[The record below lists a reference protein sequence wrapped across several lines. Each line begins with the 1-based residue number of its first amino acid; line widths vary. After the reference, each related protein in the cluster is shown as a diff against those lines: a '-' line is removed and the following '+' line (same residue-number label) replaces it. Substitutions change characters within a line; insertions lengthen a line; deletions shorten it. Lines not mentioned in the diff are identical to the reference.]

1 MEPIVATPPGRG
13 PYVVDGPP
21 GTVTLTPVPQR
32 DLYEIIGVSRS
43 ATTDEIKK
51 AYRRLAKQYHPDVNP
66 GNKAAE
72 EKFKEVTAAFEV
84 LSDEKRRRLYDE
96 FGADA
101 LRTGFDEKKA
111 EEYRRWKT
119 QGAPPGGM
127 PFDFGDFAT
136 VNVGDYGAFDFGSI
150 FGDLFGG
157 AAGRGHAR
165 GRARRAPFASPGADA
180 EASLEISLRD
190 AVLGAERD
198 LRLDGRTLRVK
209 IPAGVSDGSRIRL
222 AGQGGPGANGGPPG
236 DLFLDI
242 TVREHPH
249 VRREGKDLYVDLP
262 VTVPE
267 AAEGA
272 EVRLP
277 TFEGPVSLRVP
288 AGAQSGMQLRLRGK
302 GLPDLKGGARGDLYA
317 VVQIVLPKASDAL
330 TKAARAIADLYEGD
344 PRSGISL

>member
-1 MEPIVATPPGRG
+1 LSGVAH
-13 PYVVDGPP
+13 
-21 GTVTLTPVPQR
+21 R
-32 DLYEIIGVSRS
+32 DLYEILGVSRT
-43 ATTDEIKK
+43 AKTEEIKK
-51 AYRRLAKQYHPDVNP
+51 AYRRLAKQTHPDVNP

-84 LSDEKRRRLYDE
+84 LSDEKKRKLYDE

-101 LRTGFDEKKA
+101 LRTGFDERKA
-111 EEYRRWKT
+111 EEYRSWKR

-157 AAGRGHAR
+157 GGARAR
-165 GRARRAPFASPGADA
+165 GRRGGFAAPGADA
-180 EASLEISLRD
+180 QATVEISLGD

-209 IPAGVSDGSRIRL
+209 IPPGVADGSLIRL
-222 AGQGGPGANGGPPG
+222 AGQGGPGSGGGPAG
-236 DLFLDI
+236 DLFLEVKI
-242 TVREHPH
+242 REHPH
-249 VRREGKDLYVDLP
+249 VRREGKDLFLDLP

-267 AAEGA
+267 AVAGA
-272 EVRLP
+272 EIRLP

-288 AGAQSGMQLRLRGK
+288 KGAQSGTRLRLRGK
-302 GLPDLKGGARGDLYA
+302 GLPGLKGEARGDLYA
-317 VVQIVLPKASDAL
+317 VVQVVLPAASEALQKAVRPLEA
-330 TKAARAIADLYEGD
+330 LYEGD
-344 PRSGISL
+344 PRAGISL